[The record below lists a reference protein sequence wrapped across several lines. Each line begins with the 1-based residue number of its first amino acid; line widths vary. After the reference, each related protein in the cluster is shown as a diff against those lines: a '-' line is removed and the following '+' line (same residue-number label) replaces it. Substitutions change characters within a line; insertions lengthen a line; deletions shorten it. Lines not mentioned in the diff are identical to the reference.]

1 MLKYENKLLEYIEG
15 LDVSFPVFADRNDT
29 ESSISLASMPGSRTI
44 RTYYDGIK
52 DKQLNHFIQ
61 IKAKDSERDK
71 ALEAL
76 QRIADALAE
85 LEEME
90 DDVFELNKIIVSNEP
105 FAMNADNDFVYF
117 RFSIQSQITVF

>member
-15 LDVSFPVFADRNDT
+15 LDVGFPVFTDRNDT
-29 ESSISLASMPGSRTI
+29 ASSISLASMPGSRTI

-61 IKAKDSERDK
+61 IKAKDSERDN

-76 QRIADALAE
+76 QRIADGLAE

-90 DDVFELNKIIVSNEP
+90 AEEFELIKIDVSNEP

>member
-15 LDVSFPVFADRNDT
+15 LNVGFPIYTDRNDS

-61 IKAKDSERDK
+61 IKAKDDERDK

-76 QRIADALAE
+76 QTISDALAE

-90 DDVFELNKIIVSNEP
+90 DNDFELNKIVVSNEP
-105 FAMNADNDFVYF
+105 FAMNADDKFIYF
-117 RFSIQSQITVF
+117 RFSIQSQITIF